1 MIDFPEDDDDEVA
14 RAMAIRFEEKGGVYY
29 NNDDKINHEKVAVAD
44 MAQYVAERT
53 LSQYEEEF
61 EVICFKYISTT
72 LRIISII
79 QLFKSF

>member
-1 MIDFPEDDDDEVA
+1 MIYFHEDDDDEDA

-44 MAQYVAERT
+44 IAQYVAERT

-61 EVICFKYISTT
+61 EVTFNTF
-72 LRIISII
+72 
-79 QLFKSF
+79 QLSYT

>member
-1 MIDFPEDDDDEVA
+1 MIDSHIDDDDEIA

-29 NNDDKINHEKVAVAD
+29 NNDDKINNEKVAVGD
-44 MAQYVAERT
+44 IAQYVAQKT

-79 QLFKSF
+79 PLFKSF